1 MSQIFIS
8 YSHEDR
14 EFVDQMAIALVRKKA
29 RVWIDRW
36 ELTVGDSLVDNIQ
49 NAIEDAG
56 AIIIVLSKASTAS
69 EWCKKEL
76 SAGLIKELE
85 QREVIV
91 LPVLKENCKI
101 PLFLRDK
108 VYADFRSSF
117 DDGVRTLLEA
127 TDRVVCNTHGRE
139 SGDDYNIDWC
149 RDWFEVDSLF
159 GMKFTF
165 VQFHKNLPFSL
176 LTEITIIANEEL
188 TARYN
193 LFKAHGLGW
202 FQQKTIINTLYEVSL
217 QKDMHVLITN
227 NLPATKPFGVKDG
240 KSDKS
245 IECLISCRRL
255 GEETGKDTFV
265 DCDLY
270 FKIMHYELVEN
281 GRKATPA
288 EAAKIDSLIS
298 GDGASQ

>member
-14 EFVDQMAIALVRKKA
+14 DFVDQMAISLVRKKA

-49 NAIEDAG
+49 NAIEKAG

-76 SAGLIKELE
+76 SAGLIRELE
-85 QREVIV
+85 QRKVVV
-91 LPVLKENCKI
+91 LPVLKENCTI

-108 VYADFRSSF
+108 IYADFRSSF

-127 TDRVVCNTHGRE
+127 TSKVDCNTHGRQ
-139 SGDDYNIDWC
+139 SGDEYDVDWC
-149 RDWFEVDSLF
+149 RDWFEVDGLF

-176 LTEITIIANEEL
+176 LTEITIIASEEL

-193 LFKAHGLGW
+193 SFEEHGLGW
-202 FQQKTIINTLYEVSL
+202 FQQKTIINSLYEVSL
-217 QKDMHVLITN
+217 QRDMHVLIAN
-227 NLPATKPFGVKDG
+227 NFPAETTFTVKDRH
-240 KSDKS
+240 SDKS

-255 GEETGKDTFV
+255 GKETGKDTFV

-270 FKIMHYELVEN
+270 FKIMRYEFVEN

-288 EAAKIDSLIS
+288 ENAKIDSLLS
-298 GDGASQ
+298 L